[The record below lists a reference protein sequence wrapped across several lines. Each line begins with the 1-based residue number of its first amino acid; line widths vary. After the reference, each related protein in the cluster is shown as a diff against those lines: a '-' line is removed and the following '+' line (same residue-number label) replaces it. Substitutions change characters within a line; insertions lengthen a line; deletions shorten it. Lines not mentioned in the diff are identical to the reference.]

1 MSSHFKD
8 RYSHTIVAENQG
20 LLFQL
25 QALVPSSFS
34 EGTEICATL
43 QRAPSHSRLVFPQTP
58 PLQQVYFQTL
68 AHKLSGQ
75 KAVFWFTEHTAD
87 AQIRCSNPLK
97 GGGCLSWCINLTCL
111 SPFLSARKGGV
122 GPVPE
127 NSPAGPVNAL
137 KELKKLENNYMD
149 KRVFSVLSKRI
160 KSWQLIKHQL
170 RKPNDSKAFAIS
182 SSITCSQCFF
192 PSKYPGRPFH

>member
-1 MSSHFKD
+1 MLGELSAELFQPGRDGKCRSVRTRPVAQEQTATKESFRDETAIMSSHFKD

-68 AHKLSGQ
+68 AHKLLGQ

-87 AQIRCSNPLK
+87 AQIHCSNPLK
-97 GGGCLSWCINLTCL
+97 GGVCLS
-111 SPFLSARKGGV
+111 
-122 GPVPE
+122 
-127 NSPAGPVNAL
+127 
-137 KELKKLENNYMD
+137 
-149 KRVFSVLSKRI
+149 
-160 KSWQLIKHQL
+160 
-170 RKPNDSKAFAIS
+170 
-182 SSITCSQCFF
+182 
-192 PSKYPGRPFH
+192 